1 MIMLD
6 KARAS
11 VWIKVGAI
19 VIVLAF
25 VLAYIPSLNMGALG
39 DLFNSI
45 FQSSGTTATDTQN
58 QARIIQLKEKISTK
72 PKSVTAKDYFEL
84 ANLYYDSQKYPNATT
99 YYEKGLK
106 VEPKNYDAM
115 TDLGASYYAQK
126 QNDKALAIFLQVTQ
140 EKPDQAMAWFNL
152 GIVYQAKNDTPDMK
166 YAWERYLAIQ
176 PTGNL
181 ADQVR
186 SQLSKTNTATTTQTQ
201 Q

>member
-25 VLAYIPSLNMGALG
+25 ILAYIPSLNIASFGT
-39 DLFNSI
+39 LFKSI
-45 FQSSGTTATDTQN
+45 FQTSGTSATDDQT
-58 QARIIQLKEKISTK
+58 QARILQLKDKIKKT
-72 PKSVTAKDYFEL
+72 PKSATAKDYIEL
-84 ANLYYDSQKYPNATT
+84 GNLYYDSRKYAPAIT
-99 YYEKGLK
+99 YYEQGLK
-106 VEPKNYDAM
+106 LDPKDYDAW

-126 QNDKALAIFLQVTQ
+126 QTDKALAVFQQVTT
-140 EKPDQAMAWFNL
+140 EKPDQAMAWFNM
-152 GIVYQAKNDTPDMK
+152 GVVYQAKSDKPNMK
-166 YAWERYLAIQ
+166 FAWDRFLALQ
-176 PTGNL
+176 PTGTL

-186 SQLSKTNTATTTQTQ
+186 SQLSQSTTTTPTQTQ

>member
-25 VLAYIPSLNMGALG
+25 ILAYIPSLNMGAMG
-39 DLFNSI
+39 DLFTSI
-45 FQSSGTTATDTQN
+45 FQSSGTQAQDAES
-58 QARIIQLKEKISTK
+58 QARIVQLKELVKKNPNSTK
-72 PKSVTAKDYFEL
+72 NLIEL
-84 ANLYYDSQKYPNATT
+84 GNLYYDSQKYQNAVT
-99 YYEKGLK
+99 YYEKALK
-106 VEPKNYDAM
+106 LDPKNYDVM
-115 TDLGASYYAQK
+115 TDLGASYFALK
-126 QNDKALAIFLQVTQ
+126 QNDKALALFQQVTA
-140 EKPDQAMAWFNL
+140 EKPDQAMAWFNM
-152 GIVYQAKNDTPDMK
+152 GIVYQAKNDTPNMK
-166 YAWERYLAIQ
+166 FAWERFLAVQ

-186 SQLSKTNTATTTQTQ
+186 SQLSQTNTSTTTQTQ

>member
-25 VLAYIPSLNMGALG
+25 ILAYIPSLNIGAMG
-39 DLFNSI
+39 DLFTSI
-45 FQSSGTTATDTQN
+45 FQGGAASTDSQTQA
-58 QARIIQLKEKISTK
+58 QILQLKDKIKKTPAK
-72 PKSVTAKDYFEL
+72 VTAKDYIEL
-84 ANLYYDSQKYPNATT
+84 GNLYYDTAKYQNAIT

-106 VEPKNYDAM
+106 LDPKNYDAS
-115 TDLGASYYAQK
+115 TDLGASYYALK
-126 QNDKALAIFLQVTQ
+126 QNDKALEIFKQVTAD
-140 EKPDQAMAWFNL
+140 KPDQAMAWFNM
-152 GIVYQAKNDTPDMK
+152 GIVYQAKNDTPNMK
-166 YAWERYLAIQ
+166 FAWERFLALQ

-186 SQLSKTNTATTTQTQ
+186 SQLSQTNTSTGTQTQ
-201 Q
+201 P